1 MSRMCW
7 VCYIDVIL
15 ILGLNA
21 VGYNLTPLRV
31 LQTLSLNAPSQ
42 IIQEDGKKVV
52 Q

>member
-7 VCYIDVIL
+7 VCYTEVIS

-21 VGYNLTPLRV
+21 VGYNPTPLRM

-42 IIQEDGKKVV
+42 IIQEGGKMIV